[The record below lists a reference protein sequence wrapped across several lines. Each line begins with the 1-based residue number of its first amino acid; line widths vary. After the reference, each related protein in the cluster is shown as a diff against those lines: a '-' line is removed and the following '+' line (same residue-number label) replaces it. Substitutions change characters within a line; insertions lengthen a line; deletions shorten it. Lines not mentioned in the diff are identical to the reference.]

1 MEALDENRGED
12 RKKEREPH
20 VVFVRDEPEW
30 TVINHHVT
38 KNSASERRREREN
51 KNPDRIQTPFLSCQQ
66 PLKGKGQN
74 TDKVGEIREEL
85 KHGRHPVKTL

>member
-51 KNPDRIQTPFLSCQQ
+51 KNPDRIQTVPFLPAAPKRQR
-66 PLKGKGQN
+66 P
-74 TDKVGEIREEL
+74 EYR
-85 KHGRHPVKTL
+85 